1 MLECAR
7 DWVCQESSKRKEW
20 KKKCNDNKIEYMT
33 EKGRGKG
40 FGKDEMQKKG
50 MMSIYTMDR

>member
-40 FGKDEMQKKG
+40 FGKMKCKRKE
-50 MMSIYTMDR
+50 